1 MLEASVE
8 ISIPL
13 YHKCVIICVV
23 HVLHTVYADG
33 GGIRVF

>member
-23 HVLHTVYADG
+23 HVLLTVY
-33 GGIRVF
+33 